1 MPLAMRLQHDFQPDF
16 LRILTTKDQLT
27 SNAGLQLLMEA
38 FDQSPWKDQFQAC
51 LPERVS
57 PRSKGAYRLG
67 LTQVASFVK
76 GHDCIEDLDKFRK
89 DPALGSMLKGEA
101 CAPRTMIDFLK
112 DFTSDHIQRFN
123 DFLPMQSKSIR
134 LQLERMLKKEFK
146 PSLSPH
152 LFIDS
157 TPHEQSGTKMEGLA
171 YNYNDQWCL
180 DSQIIYDELGLC
192 WNFRLRPGNT
202 KSGVGASEQIRQA
215 FSSYKFSDEK
225 YLSADSAYCY
235 QEVIKTCLSLGV
247 RFTLTANDATTLW
260 KDHIP
265 EIPSWEPW
273 EYSQEQ
279 KEWALESEVELPQ
292 VELGRFY
299 WQPSW
304 SESLRLPVVVKRTK
318 ATGQL
323 ELGQGEWDYYGV
335 VTNLPLIDWT
345 LQEVMS
351 HHNKR
356 GNAENFIKEG
366 KYGYDL
372 KHFPCRELLANEAF
386 GVFALVAHNLLR
398 WAAIHDDPRRP
409 KFAKRFRDKF
419 INIPG
424 KIVSHARLLAMR
436 IPEYFIEEV
445 NRLRMALGLKPCLPI
460 PTG

>member
-1 MPLAMRLQHDFQPDF
+1 MRLHHDFQPEF
-16 LRILTTKDQLT
+16 LKILATKDQLT
-27 SNAGLQLLMEA
+27 SNAGLQLLIEA
-38 FDQSPWKDQFQAC
+38 FDQSPWKDQFNSC

-76 GHDCIEDLDKFRK
+76 GHDCIEDLEKFRK

-112 DFTSDHIQRFN
+112 DFTPDQIQRFN
-123 DFLPMQSKSIR
+123 DFLPVQSKSIR

-157 TPHEQSGTKMEGLA
+157 TPHIQSGTKMEGLA

-180 DSQIIYDELGLC
+180 DSQIVYDELGLC
-192 WNFRLRPGNT
+192 WNFRLRSGNT
-202 KSGVGASEQIRQA
+202 KSGVGAPEQIRQA

-225 YLSADSAYCY
+225 FLSADSAYCY
-235 QEVIKTCLSLGV
+235 QEVIKTLIALGV
-247 RFTLTANDATTLW
+247 KFTLTANDATTLW
-260 KDHIP
+260 KDHVP
-265 EIPSWEPW
+265 EISSWEKW
-273 EYSQEQ
+273 EYTKEQ
-279 KEWALESEVELPQ
+279 QEWAVENEVQLPE

-323 ELGQGEWDYYGV
+323 ELGAGEWDYYGV
-335 VTNLPLIDWT
+335 VTNLPLIDWS
-345 LQEVMS
+345 LQKVIE

-386 GVFALVAHNLLR
+386 GMFAMVAHNLLR

-409 KFAKRFRDKF
+409 KFAKRFREKF

-436 IPEYFIEEV
+436 IPQYFIEEV
-445 NRLRMALGLKPCLPI
+445 NRLREALGLKLYPPI
-460 PTG
+460 STA